1 MKKVGKHSIT
11 MRWLINSL
19 GVIFIILLVIEIS
32 LIAVVKNYYYTS
44 ARQYI
49 SGKMTTTAKALI
61 NTLEDNPNSFPSDIR
76 NVVENFED
84 KDKIELMT
92 ISSRGRVT
100 LTSSGFQPSADLPM
114 NDYLEQEHIK
124 QLTVLT

>member
-1 MKKVGKHSIT
+1 MKKVGKQSIT

-61 NTLEDNPNSFPSDIR
+61 DTLLKITLIHFPLIY
-76 NVVENFED
+76 EALL
-84 KDKIELMT
+84 K
-92 ISSRGRVT
+92 T
-100 LTSSGFQPSADLPM
+100 LRTR
-114 NDYLEQEHIK
+114 IK
-124 QLTVLT
+124 LS